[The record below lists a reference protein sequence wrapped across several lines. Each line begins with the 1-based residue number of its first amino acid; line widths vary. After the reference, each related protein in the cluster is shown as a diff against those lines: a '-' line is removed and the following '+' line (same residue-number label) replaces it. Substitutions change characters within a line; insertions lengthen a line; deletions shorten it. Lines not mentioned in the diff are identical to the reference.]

1 MEERTGWRGQNE
13 SQIIGEEKRN
23 GRLVG
28 VAVTGEER
36 AEWRRLQ
43 RKNWNKLG
51 LPKRKE
57 WPQCHRESSWQE
69 RRSRPCQKEKQQS
82 RLSRVPDHEE
92 GESQD
97 GQEPHLGERGGSE
110 REHEEKR
117 VDSTVNEGRF
127 QGGKGGQARRASL
140 EQVEGSMSGW
150 VDAEALQDD
159 LQSLGFTPSLAKP
172 EIGKEVGRRRARS

>member
-1 MEERTGWRGQNE
+1 MEERTEWRGQNG
-13 SQIIGEEKRN
+13 SQIIEEEKRN

-28 VAVTGEER
+28 ATETSKER

-43 RKNWNKLG
+43 RRNLNILG

-57 WPQCHRESSWQE
+57 WSQCHRESSWQE
-69 RRSRPCQKEKQQS
+69 RRSRPCQKEKKQS
-82 RLSRVPDHEE
+82 CLSRVPDHEG

-97 GQEPHLGERGGSE
+97 GREPHLGKRGGSG
-110 REHEEKR
+110 REHGEKR

-140 EQVEGSMSGW
+140 EQVEGSMS
-150 VDAEALQDD
+150 E
-159 LQSLGFTPSLAKP
+159 
-172 EIGKEVGRRRARS
+172 